1 MRIGSARLLI
11 AWKDSVLVT
20 LEDSSLITVFIV
32 SRFIFHKLGEG
43 IVAGEAF
50 NLVIMNAFI

>member
-43 IVAGEAF
+43 IVAGEAL
-50 NLVIMNAFI
+50 NLVIMNTFI